1 MGPGMPPKNGPGT
14 GSPVGIL
21 RNDAKGRGTYTSSG
35 GGGVFGGGG
44 SGGTAGPRRGN
55 GDTGGGGGVGTHV
68 GPAGTGGP
76 GGELACFGIF
86 FVVTHLGLSSAS
98 LLGDFGPFGGVFGT
112 AEPEAGGGG
121 GAEGSGPGGGLGGPS
136 PTAATAFPGFSITP
150 HPLHLQCKDSKDD
163 TILLPSIAIAETSC
177 LVRVQTVRCNDMKP
191 YAYVTCHD
199 SRAACHTCQ
208 SHGHMGGSD

>member
-1 MGPGMPPKNGPGT
+1 MAEAFSGA
-14 GSPVGIL
+14 VGVAGL
-21 RNDAKGRGTYTSSG
+21 QVHDA
-35 GGGVFGGGG
+35 
-44 SGGTAGPRRGN
+44 GTATPEGEAVLAP
-55 GDTGGGGGVGTHV
+55 TSAQ
-68 GPAGTGGP
+68 PA
-76 GGELACFGIF
+76 LAALAACFGIF
-86 FVVTHLGLSSAS
+86 FVVTHLCLSSAS

-121 GAEGSGPGGGLGGPS
+121 GAEGGGPGGGLGGPS